1 VSPTVPHQAFRC
13 NRERADQLHRSAL
26 CAREAAALA
35 LSVPVDDE
43 HGTSL
48 HRGPLAKAF
57 PVTKFVR
64 RFFVGVRD
72 RNRDRADRVMLVRG
86 ATAVQA
92 LAIGLVKALHLF
104 DQVVPHLL
112 LVVFA
117 HRLAP
122 PRVPK
127 SLSWP
132 TPYIS
137 HRVPR
142 RSSEGYLDFFSRT

>member
-1 VSPTVPHQAFRC
+1 M
-13 NRERADQLHRSAL
+13 
-26 CAREAAALA
+26 
-35 LSVPVDDE
+35 
-43 HGTSL
+43 
-48 HRGPLAKAF
+48 
-57 PVTKFVR
+57 R

-122 PRVPK
+122 PRVSK
-127 SLSWP
+127 VFHGQLH
-132 TPYIS
+132 IS
-137 HRVPR
+137 AIAFRDVHQKAI
-142 RSSEGYLDFFSRT
+142 